1 MTKETYLRHKE
12 YMEQRRLIA
21 EARKAALADKAAKAA
36 ANVSHIVRSQYS
48 VAALRR
54 MAEMQ

>member
-1 MTKETYLRHKE
+1 MTKETYLRRQE
-12 YMEQRRLIA
+12 YLAQQRLIA

-36 ANVSHIVRSQYS
+36 ANVNHIVRSQYS

-54 MAEMQ
+54 MA

>member
-1 MTKETYLRHKE
+1 MTKETYLRRQE
-12 YMEQRRLIA
+12 YLAQQRLIA

-48 VAALRR
+48 IAALRR
-54 MAEMQ
+54 MA

>member
-1 MTKETYLRHKE
+1 MTKETYLRRQE
-12 YMEQRRLIA
+12 YLAQQRLIA

-48 VAALRR
+48 IAALRR